1 MDLFL
6 QEEMIYARYFIIYP
20 LTLTDNYELAIFV
33 YLMISKLFGPTH
45 FNYWELFRNCGKFNR
60 SAILTLRYGRSILFC
75 LIFTCKLNVN
85 VNLTKSIKS
94 NK

>member
-45 FNYWELFRNCGKFNR
+45 FNYWELF
-60 SAILTLRYGRSILFC
+60 
-75 LIFTCKLNVN
+75 
-85 VNLTKSIKS
+85 
-94 NK
+94 